1 MCVLCQFRLYFWH
14 APHSRIL
21 AVVGALLFSAAG
33 PASANFLSDVLSD
46 TGLSAGDFDADLY
59 KERNLVERF
68 CSKIKHLR
76 HVATRYEK
84 LATDFLAL
92 VKLAALRHGSDIIS
106 PRPNLALRILR

>member
-1 MCVLCQFRLYFWH
+1 MCVFFVSSGYFRH

-33 PASANFLSDVLSD
+33 PASPNFLSDVLSD

-76 HVATRYEK
+76 HVATRYEN
-84 LATDFLAL
+84 
-92 VKLAALRHGSDIIS
+92 S
-106 PRPNLALRILR
+106 PQTFSRG